1 MKIIHLKNDIYQ
13 VVDESIG
20 TTFHQGTYI
29 ECQSYIQL
37 YQFKDNPFF
46 KEFLNLINPTHE
58 KSN

>member
-29 ECQSYIQL
+29 ECQSYIEL

-46 KEFLNLINPTHE
+46 KEFCKLFNP
-58 KSN
+58 KYNG